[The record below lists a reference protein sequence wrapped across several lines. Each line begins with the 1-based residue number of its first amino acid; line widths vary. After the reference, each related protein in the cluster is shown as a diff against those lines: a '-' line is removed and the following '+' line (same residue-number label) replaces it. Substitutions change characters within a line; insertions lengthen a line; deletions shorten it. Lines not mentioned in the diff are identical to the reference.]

1 MSMLDLF
8 RLDAEGQIHI
18 LNSSLLTLERDP
30 SSALDLEACM
40 RAAHSLKGA
49 ARIVRLTAAVDVAHA
64 MEDCFVAA
72 QQGRIVLR
80 PEEIEHLLRG
90 ADVLERISRAPT
102 ADAAEGPIV
111 AALILAVGTKEVPPA
126 SVRSPE
132 PRPTRLS
139 PITTDA
145 VELPASPPDEDVAV
159 GPQPDT
165 SSPKAATD
173 PVLRVTA
180 ENVNRLLGLAGESLV
195 ESRWLEPFSHSLR
208 RLKRLQHGA
217 GKALDTL
224 RETLS
229 EQVQDD
235 RALALIGAAQR
246 SIVEC
251 QHVLQERLTQLELFE
266 SRSSNLA
273 HRLYGEALACR
284 MSPFAGSVRNFPRVA
299 RDLGRTLCKQVSLK
313 IIGEATQVDRDI
325 LERLDAPLGH
335 LVRNAIDHG
344 LERPDER
351 RAAGKPMIGVIQL
364 EARHSAGALQVIVA
378 DDGRGI
384 DVEKLRATIIRR
396 NLATAQMAQRMSEA
410 ELLEFLFLPGFTL
423 KDEVT
428 ELSGRG
434 VGLDVVHNMVK
445 EVRGVVRVTTQV
457 GKGTRFQLQLPLTL
471 SVARTL
477 LVDVGGEPYAFK
489 LAHIV
494 RTLRLKRARIELLE
508 GRQVFRHSD
517 ELISL
522 VSARQMLGDD
532 SAQPQGDELAVI
544 VIGEPGNCFGLVVD
558 RFLGESELVV
568 HALDPRLGKI
578 QDISAG
584 ALMENGSP
592 VLIVDVED
600 LVRSIAKLI
609 ASQRLTRL
617 NPDAAVA
624 ATVKNKRVLIVDDSL
639 TVRELERKLLDQRGY
654 EVEVAVDG
662 MDGWNAVRTG
672 QFNLVVTDVD
682 MPRMDG
688 IELVSLIKKDPLLK
702 SLPVMIVS
710 YKDLEEDRR
719 RGLESGAD
727 CYLTKASFHDET
739 LVQAVVDLIGEAAPE
754 KAA

>member
-18 LNSSLLTLERDP
+18 LNTSLLTLERDP
-30 SSALDLEACM
+30 SSASDLEACM

-49 ARIVRLTAAVDVAHA
+49 ARIVHLTAAVDVAHA

-72 QQGRIVLR
+72 QQGRIILR
-80 PEEIEHLLRG
+80 HEEIEHLLRG
-90 ADVLERISRAPT
+90 ADLLERISRAPT

-111 AALILAVGTKEVPPA
+111 AALILAVGRTEAPPA
-126 SVRSPE
+126 TARSAE

-139 PITTDA
+139 PVTTDA
-145 VELPASPPDEDVAV
+145 IDLPVPPPDEDLVV
-159 GPQPDT
+159 GLQQDT
-165 SSPKAATD
+165 LNPKAATD
-173 PVLRVTA
+173 QVLRVTA

-195 ESRWLEPFSHSLR
+195 ESRWLKPFSLSLR
-208 RLKRLQHGA
+208 RLKRLQHDA

-235 RALALIGAAQR
+235 RALSLIRAAQR
-246 SIVEC
+246 SVVEC
-251 QHVLQERLTQLELFE
+251 QHVLQERLAQLELFD
-266 SRSSNLA
+266 SRSNNLA
-273 HRLYGEALACR
+273 HRLYDEALACR

-299 RDLGRTLCKQVSLK
+299 RDLGRTLCKQVNLK
-313 IIGEATQVDRDI
+313 IIGEGTQVDRDI

-351 RAAGKPMIGVIQL
+351 RAAGKPIIGVIHL
-364 EARHSAGALQVIVA
+364 EARHSAGSLQIIIA

-445 EVRGVVRVTTQV
+445 QVRGVVRVTTQM

-477 LVDVGGEPYAFK
+477 LVDVGGESYAFK

-494 RTLRLKRARIELLE
+494 RTLRLKRAQIELLE

-517 ELISL
+517 ELIGL

-532 SAQPQGDELAVI
+532 SVQPQGDELAVI
-544 VIGEPGNCFGLVVD
+544 VIGEPGNCFGLAVD

-584 ALMENGSP
+584 ALMEDGSP

-609 ASQRLTRL
+609 SSQRLRRL
-617 NPDAAVA
+617 SPQAAIG
-624 ATVKNKRVLIVDDSL
+624 ATGKNKRVLIVDDSL

-672 QFNLVVTDVD
+672 QFDLVVTDVD

-688 IELVSLIKKDPLLK
+688 IELVSLIRKDPRLK

-719 RGLESGAD
+719 RGLECGAD

-739 LVQAVVDLIGEAAPE
+739 LLQAVVDLIGEAAPE

>member
-8 RLDAEGQIHI
+8 RLDAESQIHI

-30 SSALDLEACM
+30 SSASDLEACM

-49 ARIVRLTAAVDVAHA
+49 ARIVHLTAAVDVAHA

-72 QQGRIVLR
+72 QQGRIILR

-111 AALILAVGTKEVPPA
+111 AALILAVGIKEAPPA
-126 SVRSPE
+126 SLQSPE
-132 PRPTRLS
+132 PQPTRVSLM
-139 PITTDA
+139 TTD
-145 VELPASPPDEDVAV
+145 VVDLPVPPPDEDLAV
-159 GPQPDT
+159 GPPRNT
-165 SSPKAATD
+165 SNPKVAAD

-180 ENVNRLLGLAGESLV
+180 ENVNRLLGLAGESLI
-195 ESRWLEPFSHSLR
+195 ESRWLGPFSLSLR
-208 RLKRLQHGA
+208 RLKRLQHDA

-235 RALALIGAAQR
+235 RTLSLIRAAQR
-246 SIVEC
+246 SVVEC
-251 QHVLQERLTQLELFE
+251 QRALQERLAQLELFD
-266 SRSSNLA
+266 SRSNNLA
-273 HRLYGEALACR
+273 HRLYDEALACR

-299 RDLGRTLCKQVSLK
+299 RDLGRTLCKQVNLK

-344 LERPDER
+344 LERPAER
-351 RAAGKPMIGVIQL
+351 RAAGKPIIGVIHL
-364 EARHSAGALQVIVA
+364 EARHSAGTLQIVVA

-384 DVEKLRATIIRR
+384 DVEKLRATVIRR

-445 EVRGVVRVTTQV
+445 QVRGVVRVTTQV
-457 GKGTRFQLQLPLTL
+457 GRGTRFQLQLPLTF

-568 HALDPRLGKI
+568 HALDPRLGKV

-584 ALMENGSP
+584 ALMEDGSP

-617 NPDAAVA
+617 NPDAGIA
-624 ATVKNKRVLIVDDSL
+624 ATAKNKRVLIVDDSL

-688 IELVSLIKKDPLLK
+688 IELVSLIRKDPLLK

-710 YKDLEEDRR
+710 YKDLDEDRR

-739 LVQAVVDLIGEAAPE
+739 LVQAVVDLIGEPAPE